1 MEDNEIQDGIFPSI
15 TDDVIGKDTVDYNT
29 MKSGGITWQ
38 LEKEK
43 PNDNSIISD
52 IDNITDETLN
62 EIAHGIVEHE
72 TQKKVHVYKIVK
84 SYTTREEILDSYDG
98 LFFFNMDLQANGE
111 AIGKITQENIDAIF
125 GFQKEMHFVNKMLT
139 IQKYYSQ
146 RGDFYK
152 QRFKG
157 VITNPKTERD
167 ELGIIERYGVAM
179 SVEEF
184 DLFDSVFNELF
195 KIG

>member
-43 PNDNSIISD
+43 PNSNPIISD
-52 IDNITDETLN
+52 INDISDEKLN
-62 EIAHGIVEHE
+62 EIAHGIVESE
-72 TQKKVHVYKIVK
+72 TQKMVHVYKIVK
-84 SYTTREEILDSYDG
+84 VYTTREEILDSYDG
-98 LFFFNMDLQANGE
+98 LFFFNLDLQANGE
-111 AIGKITQENIDAIF
+111 AIGKITQENIEAIF

-157 VITNPKTERD
+157 VITSPKTERD

>member
-43 PNDNSIISD
+43 PNDNPIISD
-52 IDNITDETLN
+52 INNITDETLN

-84 SYTTREEILDSYDG
+84 LYTIREEILDSYDG

-146 RGDFYK
+146 RGDLYK